1 MKDCRSR
8 IAEMHRAEN
17 VQWGLR
23 SGVGYALLRGGL
35 PVHSSGVYVRAVQ
48 VQEANSGPFFTYLL
62 RTRPDEITT
71 CVRDQTLEQLICSQ
85 HQSNVTS
92 PRI

>member
-23 SGVGYALLRGGL
+23 SGVGYALLRGGPSSRKL
-35 PVHSSGVYVRAVQ
+35 DVHSLCIAVVCMFARYKYKKQ
-48 VQEANSGPFFTYLL
+48 ILVLSLLTYYEHDPM
-62 RTRPDEITT
+62 R
-71 CVRDQTLEQLICSQ
+71 SQ
-85 HQSNVTS
+85 
-92 PRI
+92 PA